1 MLYSETFLEDLDV
14 DLASRGSEECKSMSL
29 NCAQRDS
36 DPHVMIYNEPFIKLY
51 ESKTQTEKHVEKV
64 FTTKK
69 PSWNTKKPSKKHINI
84 QHWGHTVDI
93 DEI

>member
-64 FTTKK
+64 FTM
-69 PSWNTKKPSKKHINI
+69 KKPSKKHINI

-93 DEI
+93 DDI